1 MSKKDIFRTTV
12 FGGYQKE
19 DVMDYIRSLEN
30 ENETIRILNKKENS
44 GIKAQLEKEIAAGNE
59 LREALARL
67 KEENSRLEAE
77 KEEAPIGMQE
87 PVQAA
92 ANTEAVQKARVEA
105 DQRWK
110 EEVLDRDTRLQEL
123 LTELKKSNEALEEEL
138 KKEIRQLREYMSG
151 LTSEPEPELEP
162 EPASDPET
170 SSDPEPE
177 AAAEIEIEI
186 PEPEREPERKP
197 EEKLPEAVLAAEPEE
212 QETETGET
220 PEQEEEEEE
229 DQEEEESEAEPAEE
243 ENIEEQEEQEEPDPD
258 HGYHEKAYQSLRD
271 IKEKAAGLLASL
283 EDTGGFG
290 L

>member
-92 ANTEAVQKARVEA
+92 VDTEAVQKARAEA

-162 EPASDPET
+162 EPASEPET
-170 SSDPEPE
+170 SSEPEPASDPEPE

-186 PEPEREPERKP
+186 PEPEREPE
-197 EEKLPEAVLAAEPEE
+197 EKLPEAVLAAEPEE
-212 QETETGET
+212 QEMETGET
-220 PEQEEEEEE
+220 PEQEEEE
-229 DQEEEESEAEPAEE
+229 DQEEEEEPAEE
-243 ENIEEQEEQEEPDPD
+243 ENVEEQEEPDPD

>member
-92 ANTEAVQKARVEA
+92 VDTEAVQKARAEA

-138 KKEIRQLREYMSG
+138 KKEIRQLKEYMSG
-151 LTSEPEPELEP
+151 LAEKEAQPKPRQAAESSVFAQETAEETWAQEAPEETEEPEPNAEEPEPEYSEKEP
-162 EPASDPET
+162 EPEEVTESEEET
-170 SSDPEPE
+170 EPAPQLALDPEPPVSE
-177 AAAEIEIEI
+177 ME
-186 PEPEREPERKP
+186 
-197 EEKLPEAVLAAEPEE
+197 EPEE
-212 QETETGET
+212 QDVPDVVEPGE
-220 PEQEEEEEE
+220 
-229 DQEEEESEAEPAEE
+229 EAL
-243 ENIEEQEEQEEPDPD
+243 DR
-258 HGYHEKAYQSLRD
+258 GYHKKAYRSLRD

-283 EDTGGFG
+283 EDTGFG